1 MTYQTISCTSLPEV
15 AGELGEQMETAPPS
29 PVPVGRWVMVAALIS
44 LNFLDV
50 ITTKVIISLG
60 GQEANPIMRPLI
72 DDPAAPFALKIGMC
86 VAVGALLLRA
96 PARSRFADRAV
107 LLAVGVYT
115 LVIGWNLGVLLQAS
129 GVLATL

>member
-1 MTYQTISCTSLPEV
+1 
-15 AGELGEQMETAPPS
+15 
-29 PVPVGRWVMVAALIS
+29 MVAALIS

-50 ITTKVIISLG
+50 VTTKVLLSLG
-60 GQEANPIMRPLI
+60 GQEANPLMRPII
-72 DDPAAPFALKIGMC
+72 DHPAAPFALKLGMC
-86 VAVGALLLRA
+86 LAVGVLLLRA

-129 GVLATL
+129 GVLETF

>member
-1 MTYQTISCTSLPEV
+1 
-15 AGELGEQMETAPPS
+15 
-29 PVPVGRWVMVAALIS
+29 MVAALIS
-44 LNFLDV
+44 LNLLDV

-60 GQEANPIMRPLI
+60 GQEANPLMRPLI

-86 VAVGALLLRA
+86 VAVGVLLLRA

-115 LVIGWNLGVLLQAS
+115 VVIGWNLGILLQAS
-129 GVLATL
+129 GMLATF